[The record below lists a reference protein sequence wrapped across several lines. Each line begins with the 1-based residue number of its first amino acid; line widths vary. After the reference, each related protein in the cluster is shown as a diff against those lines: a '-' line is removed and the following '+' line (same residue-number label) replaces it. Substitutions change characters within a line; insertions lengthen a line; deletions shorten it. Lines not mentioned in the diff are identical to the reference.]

1 MNAAAVLL
9 LAVAL
14 LVPSG
19 ARAESLRVLAS
30 FFPMYLFS
38 KNVVGDT
45 SGVTVDAML
54 PPSLGCPHDYA
65 LTPGDMKKIAAADIF
80 IANGLG
86 MEEFLGTPVRQA
98 NPGIVMVETAA
109 FVTPDRILATRE
121 GSDPGR
127 PPGEDHD
134 HGDVNPHTWTS
145 PRNAI
150 LQVRGI
156 EEALSEA
163 SPRNA
168 AAFRRNAGAYV
179 ARLEALAREYE
190 DASLQLRGRAVVT
203 YHDVLDYLMRD
214 AGLTVVGHIM
224 EVAGEE
230 PSAGDIQRLIRTI
243 RETKAAA
250 VFAEPQYATRLAETV
265 GREAGVPVRILD
277 PVAMGDPSP
286 TAYED
291 AMREN
296 LYTILTVLG
305 AP

>member
-9 LAVAL
+9 LAAAL

-30 FFPMYLFS
+30 FFPMYLFA

-98 NPGIVMVETAA
+98 NPGIVLVETAD
-109 FVTPDRILATRE
+109 FVTPDRILAARE
-121 GSDPGR
+121 GGDPAR
-127 PPGEDHD
+127 PPGGDHG

-156 EEALSEA
+156 EKALSEA

-168 AAFRRNAGAYV
+168 AGFRRNADAYV

-190 DASLQLRGRAVVT
+190 DASMQLRGRAVVT
-203 YHDVLDYLMRD
+203 YHDILDYLVRD
-214 AGLTVVGHIM
+214 AGLTVVGHIV
-224 EVAGEE
+224 EEAGEE
-230 PSAGDIQRLIRTI
+230 PSAGDIHRLIRTI

-277 PVAMGDPSP
+277 PVATGDPSP

-291 AMREN
+291 AMRGN
-296 LYTILTVLG
+296 LHTILTVLG